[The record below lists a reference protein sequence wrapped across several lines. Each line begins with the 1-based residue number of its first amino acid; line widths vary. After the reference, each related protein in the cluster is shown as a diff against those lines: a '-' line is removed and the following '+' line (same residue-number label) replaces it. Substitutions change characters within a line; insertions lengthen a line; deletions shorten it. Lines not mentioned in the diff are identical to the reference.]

1 TVKNE
6 LSGLL
11 LSTKHATQL
20 FCPPTKWVLEKKK
33 KGPNVLKDILNFHLR
48 SSKLSSK
55 WLNMNAKEIS
65 KAYPVMAGNKKVIC
79 SSSPVP
85 EWISCRNQV
94 QVVFQILYNVLTL
107 VRIRYV

>member
-1 TVKNE
+1 MVKNG

-20 FCPPTKWVLEKKK
+20 FCPPTKWVLKKK
-33 KGPNVLKDILNFHLR
+33 KVQMSCKTKILNFHLR

-85 EWISCRNQV
+85 EWIFCRNHV